1 MITSGSGSDQNT
13 CPDPIKIP
21 RSESYKITRIL
32 PNHPD
37 SDLGKYPDPELSK
50 NPDPDLTKYP
60 DENLT
65 KITRSG
71 SDKKKRGSKSYRKT
85 RIRPKHLDPNLTKCP
100 LPDPIK
106 IPGSGFATLTYQENC
121 TKWRIRHQ
129 IAFCMLYSYQ
139 VATL

>member
-37 SDLGKYPDPELSK
+37 SDLAKYPDPELSK

-65 KITRSG
+65 KITRS
-71 SDKKKRGSKSYRKT
+71 DPIKKKR
-85 RIRPKHLDPNLTKCP
+85 IQILPKN
-100 LPDPIK
+100 PDPTK
-106 IPGSGFATLTYQENC
+106 TSGSESDQMPVTG
-121 TKWRIRHQ
+121 
-129 IAFCMLYSYQ
+129 SY
-139 VATL
+139 